1 MPQTPGWTL
10 IVVRAWV
17 DVDGLR
23 VRVLGTGSAGGEAQI
38 VVASPED
45 AARVVRA
52 WLRDLAATQ
61 DVTRD

>member
-1 MPQTPGWTL
+1 
-10 IVVRAWV
+10 
-17 DVDGLR
+17 
-23 VRVLGTGSAGGEAQI
+23 

>member
-10 IVVRAWV
+10 IVLRAWV
-17 DVDGLR
+17 DAGGLR
-23 VRVLGTGSAGGEAQI
+23 VRVLGTDSAGQDSQI

-45 AARVVRA
+45 AARVVRV
-52 WLRDLAATQ
+52 WLRDLSATQ